1 MDQLKKRMKATK
13 RTPKR
18 DIPMSVAGV
27 TERRPFI
34 KRARLQE
41 ALLSASTASLCQL
54 YTCQHPFESK
64 RAKGK
69 KQLFCSVECR
79 VRFFREARVIG
90 TSLLKSAV
98 RDSKARDWVI
108 ALKEVK

>member
-1 MDQLKKRMKATK
+1 
-13 RTPKR
+13 
-18 DIPMSVAGV
+18 MSTAGV

-41 ALLSASTASLCQL
+41 ALLSAPTASLCQL

-69 KQLFCSVECR
+69 KQLFCSIGCR
-79 VRFFREARVIG
+79 VKFFQEARVIG
-90 TSLLKSAV
+90 AALLKKAI

-108 ALKEVK
+108 ALKRGQVKANE